1 MGMAAAPAAGTAFG
15 TSALAASAPVYTSI
29 AASAALP
36 TVTSM
41 AAGPLAGASSSMFMN
56 SAFLSPGTALRA
68 AGGGGLLSGFT
79 LEAARPWL
87 YALGTGSSIINTLN
101 QGQYRKSMY
110 EIQDL
115 ELQANIE
122 MKKLNAVNASI
133 DRMKEIHRINA
144 ANLAKAYGGGVV
156 GLDGST
162 KLLETVSGKE
172 YGRDYQIAT
181 LDLANDLVAGNVQS
195 DIYKATQEQVVNGSV
210 LDAASK
216 FGTATYLYG
225 RLGGNPFA

>member
-1 MGMAAAPAAGTAFG
+1 MAAAPAAGTAFG
-15 TSALAASAPVYTSI
+15 SSALAASAPVYTSM

-68 AGGGGLLSGFT
+68 AGGGGGLLSSFT
-79 LEAARPWL
+79 LEAAKPYL
-87 YALGTGSSIINTLN
+87 YGLSVGSSIINTLN
-101 QGQYRKSMY
+101 QAQYRKSMY

-115 ELQANIE
+115 QLQANVE
-122 MKKLNAVNASI
+122 MKRLNAVNASI

-172 YGRDYQIAT
+172 YGRDYEIAT

-195 DIYKATQEQVVNGSV
+195 DIYKATQEQVVNGSI

>member
-1 MGMAAAPAAGTAFG
+1 MAAAPAAGTAFG
-15 TSALAASAPVYTSI
+15 SSALAASAPVYTSM

-56 SAFLSPGTALRA
+56 SAFLSPATTLRM
-68 AGGGGLLSGFT
+68 AGGGGLLSSFT
-79 LEAARPWL
+79 LEAAKPWL
-87 YALGTGSSIINTLN
+87 YGLSTGSSIINTLN

-115 ELQANIE
+115 QLQANVE
-122 MKKLNAVNASI
+122 MKRLNAVNASI

-172 YGRDYQIAT
+172 YGRDYEIAT

-195 DIYKATQEQVVNGSV
+195 DIYKATQEQVVNGSI